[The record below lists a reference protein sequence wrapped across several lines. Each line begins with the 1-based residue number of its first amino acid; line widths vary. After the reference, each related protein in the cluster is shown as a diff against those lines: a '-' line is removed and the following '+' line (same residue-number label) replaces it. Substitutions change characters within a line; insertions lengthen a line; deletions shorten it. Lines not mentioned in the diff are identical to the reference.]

1 MGKPFRVQKAQS
13 FWLRV
18 TNGSSSRK
26 IFGAALTVALL
37 TIPVKMLA
45 VAQELVAAYRFGVA
59 DTLDA
64 FWIAFLVPSL
74 FTYIIGSSLNI
85 ALIPSFIQVREQEGP
100 EAAQKLLSG
109 ITVWSLGL
117 LGIATLLI
125 IAAAP
130 LYLPWIGSGFGPEK
144 LDLTFRLLCVL
155 APTVL
160 LGGLTN
166 IWGAILNAGERFALA
181 ALSPITTPAIGV
193 LFLLVFQSWG
203 IFALAIGILCGEI
216 LEMIILGMALRRRG
230 FSLSPKWHGFSA
242 QLRQVIDQFKPKTA
256 GAFLRSGS
264 SLVDHSMAAMLS
276 AGSVAA
282 LNYGYRVI
290 GPLIGVVGTAL
301 GTALTPYFSKMVAC
315 DDWEGV
321 RQTFRRYLFLIFL
334 IAVPT
339 TIFIFIFSGAI
350 VQAIFERGSFTA
362 RDTSIVAQVQAFYAL
377 QIPFFI
383 ANVLVTRLISSLLT
397 NRLLMWSAVIYLV
410 TSVVLNLLFIR
421 HWGIAGIA
429 LSTSCASLVNFAFL
443 TYCLVKIFRAH
454 R

>member
-1 MGKPFRVQKAQS
+1 
-13 FWLRV
+13 
-18 TNGSSSRK
+18 
-26 IFGAALTVALL
+26 
-37 TIPVKMLA
+37 MLA
-45 VAQELVAAYRFGVA
+45 VAQELVAAYRFGIA

-85 ALIPSFIQVREQEGP
+85 ALIPSFIQVREQEGE

-117 LGIATLLI
+117 LGIATVLI
-125 IAAAP
+125 IVAAP
-130 LYLPWIGSGFGPEK
+130 LYLRWLGSGFAPEK

-160 LGGLTN
+160 LSGLTN

-181 ALSPITTPAIGV
+181 ALSPITTPAVGV
-193 LFLLVFQSWG
+193 LFLLTFKSWG
-203 IFALAIGILCGEI
+203 IFALAIGILCGEM
-216 LEMIILGMALRRRG
+216 LELIILGLALKRRG
-230 FSLSPKWHGFSA
+230 LSLRPRWYGFSA

-276 AGSVAA
+276 AGSVSA

-290 GPLIGVVGTAL
+290 GPLVGVVGSAL
-301 GTALTPYFSKMVAC
+301 GTAVTPYFSKMVAC
-315 DDWEGV
+315 DDWQGV
-321 RQTFRRYLFLIFL
+321 RHTFRRYLLLIFL

-339 TIFIFIFSGAI
+339 TIIIFIFSGTI
-350 VQAIFERGSFTA
+350 VQLIFERGSFTA
-362 RDTSIVAQVQAFYAL
+362 RDTTLVAQIQAFYAL

-397 NRLLMWSAVIYLV
+397 NRLLMWSAMIYLV

-421 HWGIAGIA
+421 QWGIAGIA
-429 LSTSCASLVNFAFL
+429 LSTSCASLLNFAFL